1 MQTTTNQ
8 PGSGTSTVKRQISY
22 LWGLVLL
29 GMLCSCRQQQQQQP
43 PQQQQEDTSNRSYF
57 TIEGVKMVVPVQ
69 LNDSVK
75 AKLFFD
81 SGAGLL
87 YCEESIVL
95 DTSIVSKNPTW
106 TQNSIR
112 ETSRFGSDW
121 SQIRMR
127 AIFYDSLHLKLK
139 LGNTDIVYSGICAT
153 SYKNRYRLGR
163 IGDEGMFNVPKNDTT
178 HIWELNFENNYMEVH
193 PADSYNLP
201 SDCLV
206 FPLEGTEASSPFF
219 VTLPLK
225 LRFPDNDTLTIHRK
239 FYIDSGVA
247 CEVFLL
253 SEAPEKECLDRRK
266 DAVWLPYWKGKG
278 GRNGYRRYYT
288 ATATL
293 CDAFTLDSLRVYTLD
308 YKRAVSCPYYVG
320 LNFLKRFN
328 CFFDMKNKRLGLQPH
343 RNFHRAVDPLVRRFY
358 YSTQKSRDGR
368 FVVDYVADYQG
379 NYYQEAG
386 LQAGDEIVS
395 IVGVPYGELTLETAR
410 LLYKLD
416 SLAVDIVRNGKPQT
430 LWVKLNPNEPTED

>member
-1 MQTTTNQ
+1 MKVVNIFNLLLVF
-8 PGSGTSTVKRQISY
+8 SGV
-22 LWGLVLL
+22 
-29 GMLCSCRQQQQQQP
+29 LCSCRQQQQR
-43 PQQQQEDTSNRSYF
+43 QQQEDTSNRSYF
-57 TIEGVKMVVPVQ
+57 TIEETKMVVPVQ

-75 AKLFFD
+75 VKLFFD
-81 SGAGLL
+81 TGASLV
-87 YCEESIVL
+87 YRKESIIL
-95 DTSIVSKNPTW
+95 DTSILSKNPTW
-106 TQNSIR
+106 AQNSVR
-112 ETSRFGSDW
+112 ETSQIGSSW
-121 SQIRMR
+121 SQIKIRT
-127 AIFYDSLHLKLK
+127 IFYDSLHLKLK

-153 SYKNRYRLGR
+153 SFKNRWRLGR
-163 IGDEGMFNVPKNDTT
+163 IGDEGIFNVPKSDTT
-178 HIWELNFENNYMEVH
+178 HVWELNFENNYLEVH
-193 PADSYNLP
+193 PADGYNFP

-206 FPLEGTEASSPFF
+206 FPLDSPKNGSPFY

-239 FYIDSGVA
+239 FLIDSGLP
-247 CEVFLL
+247 CDVFLL
-253 SEAPEKECLDRRK
+253 SEAPEQECLNCRK
-266 DAVWLPYWKGKG
+266 DAVWLPYWVGKG

-293 CDAFTLDSLRVYTLD
+293 CDAFTMDSLRVYTLD
-308 YKRAVSCPYYVG
+308 YKHTMSNLYYVG

-343 RNFHRAVDPLVRRFY
+343 RNFHRAVNPLVRRFY
-358 YSTQKSRDGR
+358 YSTHKRSDGK
-368 FVVDYVADYQG
+368 FVVDYVADYKE
-379 NYYQEAG
+379 NYYKAAG